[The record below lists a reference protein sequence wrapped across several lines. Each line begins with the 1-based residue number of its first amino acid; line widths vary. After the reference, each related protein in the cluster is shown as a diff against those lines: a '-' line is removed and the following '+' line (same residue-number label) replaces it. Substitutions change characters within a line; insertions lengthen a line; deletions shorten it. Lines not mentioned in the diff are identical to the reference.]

1 MNANCYKCTKN
12 LCELMVVACDN
23 TAKLKT
29 PFVAEVDGLYQVT
42 LNFLK
47 KRIIKGQRFLAGE
60 PLIFDVSNINENY
73 CYSLDVSLNGF
84 TLSKDG
90 FSNFTICTTQEYSM
104 N

>member
-1 MNANCYKCTKN
+1 MNANCYKCTIN

-29 PFVAEVDGLYQVT
+29 PFVAEQDGLYQVT

-60 PLIFDVSNINENY
+60 SIVFDLTNINENY
-73 CYSLDVSLNGF
+73 CYSFDVTFNGF
-84 TLSKDG
+84 NLSIDG
-90 FSNFTICTTQEYSM
+90 FSNFTICTTQEYFM

>member
-1 MNANCYKCTKN
+1 MI
-12 LCELMVVACDN
+12 VACDN

-42 LNFLK
+42 FNFLK

>member
-1 MNANCYKCTKN
+1 
-12 LCELMVVACDN
+12 MVVACDN